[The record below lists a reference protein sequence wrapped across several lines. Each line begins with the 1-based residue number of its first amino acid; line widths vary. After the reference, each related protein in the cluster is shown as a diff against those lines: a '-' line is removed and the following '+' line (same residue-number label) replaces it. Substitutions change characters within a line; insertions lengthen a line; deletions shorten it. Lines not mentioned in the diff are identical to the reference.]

1 MIKRRALG
9 NVTASVVQRA
19 SKGVQIAIAKYK
31 FSEKKNYYV
40 PIGGLQ
46 DTVNLFNFIKYL
58 LIRLMYFR
66 KIYLHVSFFS
76 QRIFSNKEISLHASY
91 LNEEI

>member
-9 NVTASVVQRA
+9 NVIASVVQRA

-40 PIGGLQ
+40 PIQ
-46 DTVNLFNFIKYL
+46 QEVCKT
-58 LIRLMYFR
+58 
-66 KIYLHVSFFS
+66 
-76 QRIFSNKEISLHASY
+76 Q
-91 LNEEI
+91 